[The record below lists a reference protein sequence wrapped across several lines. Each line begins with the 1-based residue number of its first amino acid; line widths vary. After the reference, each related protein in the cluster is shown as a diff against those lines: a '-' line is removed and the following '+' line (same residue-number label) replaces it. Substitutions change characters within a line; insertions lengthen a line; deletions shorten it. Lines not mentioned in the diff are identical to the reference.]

1 MLPRLV
7 ALPHSPE
14 RWSAGSYFYARD
26 SGRCPADFVGVLPP
40 LSLSVICSRAPSR
53 EIIASPCPP
62 VGFDQGFGLAI
73 TGYVPTSRKHKVA
86 GDRASPGNPPIKTAR
101 RAGGSSLAGPLRPV
115 RASRR
120 RWCDR
125 QCGPPA

>member
-14 RWSAGSYFYARD
+14 RWSVGSYSCVRD
-26 SGRCPADFVGVLPP
+26 SGRCLADFVSGLPP

-53 EIIASPCPP
+53 EIVASPCPP

-73 TGYVPTSRKHKVA
+73 TGYGPTSRKRKLA
-86 GDRASPGNPPIKTAR
+86 ADGASLGVWAIKTVR
-101 RAGGSSLAGPLRPV
+101 RGGGSSPATPLQPV
-115 RASRR
+115 R
-120 RWCDR
+120 
-125 QCGPPA
+125 

>member
-26 SGRCPADFVGVLPP
+26 SGRCPADFVSGLPP

-62 VGFDQGFGLAI
+62 VGFDRGFGLAI
-73 TGYVPTSRKHKVA
+73 TGYGATACKQKLA
-86 GDRASPGNPPIKTAR
+86 AR
-101 RAGGSSLAGPLRPV
+101 RASTAVRRGQRGDAARQSRPFGV
-115 RASRR
+115 AVEAFPQRR
-120 RWCDR
+120 C
-125 QCGPPA
+125 